1 MIVLGASRHSL
12 LSFSTPMLL
21 SQNFCRNCQNLQG
34 TMNSTPGTSEV
45 GSINRIS
52 VSPKRGH
59 LFRGT
64 VLGLLLHS
72 LNFSFSS
79 LFQGKRVNYMIY
91 LYHDPCVV
99 FSMAFSVGGIW
110 FYSLWQMLVNSSP
123 IHVTPLTSPLKAK
136 LCLILCDPMDGCPP
150 GSFVHG
156 TFQARILEWV
166 AVSFSRLSSWPRD

>member
-1 MIVLGASRHSL
+1 MLQTRVCFSLALISTYRKTNFLIHRPDFWQQSGIQKNMIVLGASRRSL
-12 LSFSTPMLL
+12 LSFSPPMLL

-34 TMNSTPGTSEV
+34 TVNSTPGTSEV

-99 FSMAFSVGGIW
+99 FSLAFSVGGIW
-110 FYSLWQMLVNSSP
+110 FYSL
-123 IHVTPLTSPLKAK
+123 
-136 LCLILCDPMDGCPP
+136 
-150 GSFVHG
+150 
-156 TFQARILEWV
+156 
-166 AVSFSRLSSWPRD
+166 